1 MMKIAITA
9 LGKDLQ
15 SHVDPHFGRAK
26 NFIFLDPDTMEFKTI
41 SNDSMDAAHGAGIQS
56 GQLMSS
62 ENVEIVITGQV
73 GPNAYQTLT
82 AGNIKIYQ
90 SGDISVEQAVDF
102 FKKGELKQILQ
113 SGPEHFGMK
122 K

>member
-1 MMKIAITA
+1 MKVAITA

-26 NFIFLDPDTMEFKTI
+26 SYIIIDPDTMEYKTI
-41 SNDSMDAAHGAGIQS
+41 SNDNMEAAHGAGIQS

-62 ENVEIVITGQV
+62 EDVEVVITGQV

-82 AGNIKIYQ
+82 AGNIKVYQ
-90 SGDISVEQAVDF
+90 SGDITAEQAIEF
-102 FKKGELKQILQ
+102 YKKGELKQILQ
-113 SGPEHFGMK
+113 SGSDYGGMK